1 MKYYAELQNASY
13 SMRTI
18 TKDMM
23 FYDKKLF
30 AGDKVLL
37 WLLSANRDQSIFDQ
51 PDLFDISRSPNP
63 HLALGYGEHFCIGN
77 LLGKMQARLLL
88 SEILDSNLEIELDSP
103 PQFLSSIH
111 VNGPEY
117 LPVKIKR

>member
-51 PDLFDISRSPNP
+51 PDLIRLILLD
-63 HLALGYGEHFCIGN
+63 HLILT
-77 LLGKMQARLLL
+77 LL
-88 SEILDSNLEIELDSP
+88 
-103 PQFLSSIH
+103 
-111 VNGPEY
+111 
-117 LPVKIKR
+117 